1 MKREFKAV
9 LGTVIVIGATAAARA
24 QTPPRVSTAQSDI
37 AAHLDVLVPQLLKDG
52 DVPGLSMAVV
62 RDGAVFW
69 HRSWGVK
76 DASTGAPIDD
86 ETIFEAA
93 SLSKPVF
100 AYAVMKLVDA
110 GVLDLDTPI
119 VHYLPGDYVRDPRGS
134 QITPRNALSHTTG
147 FPNWRNNDELKMYTA
162 PGERF
167 SYSGEG
173 IVYLSKAVENV
184 TGKTLNVVMKEQVFV
199 PLGMTSSSYT
209 WQERFEKR
217 KAIGHDAG
225 GAPEH
230 LKRPPEANAA
240 ASLQTTVLDY
250 ARFLA
255 AVLDGKGLTKK
266 TWTEMLRPQIFLD
279 EACMNCV
286 SNKPSGRLSKEVA
299 WGLGWGIQLT
309 ADGKSIWHWGDNG
322 DFHAHVVGLPAQRT
336 GLVVFT
342 NGEGGHGIIPDV
354 IAAALG
360 GAQPAIAML
369 DYERWDS
376 PSRTF
381 YKDVLARGDAA
392 VGDYEARVQ
401 QDPKA
406 ALAENQINRV
416 GYWLLGQKRLKESV
430 TVFEINVAADPKS
443 WNAYDS
449 LAEAQAAAGERDKA
463 IANYEKSIA
472 LNPENRNGVEQLKK
486 LRAPAPAP

>member
-1 MKREFKAV
+1 MKHSFKAA
-9 LGTVIVIGATAAARA
+9 LGAAILIGAAAATRA
-24 QTPPRVSTAQSDI
+24 QAPPRVSTAKSDL
-37 AAHLDVLVPQLLKDG
+37 AASLDGLVPQLLKDG

-76 DASTGAPIDD
+76 DAATGAPIDD

-110 GVLDLDTPI
+110 GVIDLDTPI
-119 VHYLPGDYVRDPRGS
+119 VHYLPGDYVRDPRGAA
-134 QITPRNALSHTTG
+134 ITPRNALSHTAG
-147 FPNWRNNDELKMYTA
+147 FPNWRNGDELRMYSA

-209 WQERFEKR
+209 WQDRFEKR
-217 KAIGHDAG
+217 KAMGHDSA

-230 LKRPPEANAA
+230 IKRPPEANAA

-266 TWTEMLRPQIFLD
+266 TWTQMLRPQIYLD

-286 SNKPSGRLSKEVA
+286 SNKPSGKLSKQVA

-309 ADGKSIWHWGDNG
+309 PDGKSIWHWGDNG
-322 DFHAHVVGLPAQRT
+322 DFHAHVVGYPAARA

-342 NGEGGHGIIPDV
+342 NGEFHC
-354 IAAALG
+354 
-360 GAQPAIAML
+360 
-369 DYERWDS
+369 S
-376 PSRTF
+376 
-381 YKDVLARGDAA
+381 
-392 VGDYEARVQ
+392 
-401 QDPKA
+401 
-406 ALAENQINRV
+406 
-416 GYWLLGQKRLKESV
+416 
-430 TVFEINVAADPKS
+430 
-443 WNAYDS
+443 
-449 LAEAQAAAGERDKA
+449 
-463 IANYEKSIA
+463 
-472 LNPENRNGVEQLKK
+472 
-486 LRAPAPAP
+486 

>member
-1 MKREFKAV
+1 MKN
-9 LGTVIVIGATAAARA
+9 LLAAALCLCAATTSLQA
-24 QTPPRVSTAQSDI
+24 QAE
-37 AAHLDVLVPQLLKDG
+37 LDKLVPQLLKDG

-147 FPNWRNNDELKMYTA
+147 FPNWRNGDELKMSTA

-184 TGKTLNVVMKEQVFV
+184 TGKTLNVVMKELVFV

-209 WQERFEKR
+209 WQDRFEKR
-217 KAIGHDAG
+217 KAMGHDAG

-322 DFHAHVVGLPAQRT
+322 DFHAHVVGFRRKRA

-392 VGDYEARVQ
+392 IADYGARVR

-406 ALAENQINRV
+406 ALGENQINRV

-430 TVFEINVAADPKS
+430 AVFEINVAADPKS
-443 WNAYDS
+443 WNAWDS

-463 IANYEKSIA
+463 IAGYEKSIA
-472 LNPENRNGVEQLKK
+472 LNPKNTNGVEQLKK
-486 LRAPAPAP
+486 LEAPAPAP

>member
-1 MKREFKAV
+1 MKNVLKAA
-9 LGTVIVIGATAAARA
+9 LCLAIVTAATAGA
-24 QTPPRVSTAQSDI
+24 QTAPLKLSASQSELTASL
-37 AAHLDVLVPQLLKDG
+37 AELVPQLLKDG

-62 RDGAVFW
+62 RDGSVFW

-76 DASTGAPIDD
+76 DASTGAPVDD

-110 GVLDLDTPI
+110 GVIDLDTPI
-119 VHYLPGDYVRDPRGS
+119 VHYLPGDYLNDPRAAK
-134 QITPRNALSHTTG
+134 ITPRHALSHTTG
-147 FPNWRNNDELKMYTA
+147 FPNWRNGDELKMYTA

-173 IVYLSKAVENV
+173 VVYLSKAVENV
-184 TGKTLNVVMKEQVFV
+184 TGRTLNAVMQEQVFV

-209 WQERFEKR
+209 WQDRFEKH
-217 KAIGHDAG
+217 KAMGHDASG
-225 GAPEH
+225 GPEH
-230 LKRPPEANAA
+230 IKRPPEPNAA

-286 SNKPSGRLSKEVA
+286 ANTPSGRLSRQVA

-322 DFHAHVVGLPAQRT
+322 DFHAYVLGYPSDRA

-342 NGEGGHGIIPDV
+342 NGAGGHGIIPDV
-354 IAAALG
+354 IGASFG
-360 GAQPAIAML
+360 GAQPAIPML
-369 DYERWDS
+369 GYERWNS

-381 YKDVLARGDAA
+381 YKDVLARGNPA
-392 VGDYEARVQ
+392 VGDYEARVR

-406 ALAENQINRV
+406 ALTETQINRV
-416 GYWLLGQKRLKESV
+416 GYWLLGKKRAKEAV
-430 TVFEINVAADPKS
+430 AVLEINVASHPES

-463 IANYEKSIA
+463 IASYEKSIA
-472 LNPENRNGVEQLKK
+472 LNPGNTNGVEQLKK
-486 LRAPAPAP
+486 LRAAPAP

>member
-1 MKREFKAV
+1 MNRHGVTVRMKNF
-9 LGTVIVIGATAAARA
+9 LAAALCLCASTTSLPA
-24 QTPPRVSTAQSDI
+24 QAD
-37 AAHLDVLVPQLLKDG
+37 LDKLVPQLLKDG
-52 DVPGLSMAVV
+52 DVPGLSMALVKN
-62 RDGAVFW
+62 GAVSW
-69 HRSWGVK
+69 HHSWGVT
-76 DASTGAPIDD
+76 DASTGKPVDD

-110 GVLDLDTPI
+110 GVIDLDTPI
-119 VHYLPGDYVRDPRGS
+119 AHYLPGDYVRDPRGA

-173 IVYLSKAVENV
+173 VVYLAKAVENV

-217 KAIGHDAG
+217 KAMGHDASG
-225 GAPEH
+225 SPEH

-266 TWTEMLRPQIFLD
+266 TWTEMLRPQIFVD
-279 EACMNCV
+279 EACLNCV
-286 SNKPSGRLSKEVA
+286 SNKPSGKLSKEIA

-322 DFHAHVVGLPAQRT
+322 DFHAYVLGYPAKRE
-336 GLVVFT
+336 GVVVFT
-342 NGEGGHGIIPDV
+342 NGAGGHGIIPDV
-354 IAAALG
+354 LAASIG
-360 GAQPAIAML
+360 GAQPAIAMI
-369 DYERWDS
+369 DYERWNS

-392 VGDYEARVQ
+392 IADYTARVR

-406 ALAENQINRV
+406 ALAQNQINRV
-416 GYWLLGQKRLKESV
+416 GYWLLGKKRVKESV
-430 TVFEINVAADPKS
+430 AVLEINVASYPQS

-472 LNPENRNGVEQLKK
+472 LNPENTNGVEQLKK
-486 LRAPAPAP
+486 LKAPAPAP